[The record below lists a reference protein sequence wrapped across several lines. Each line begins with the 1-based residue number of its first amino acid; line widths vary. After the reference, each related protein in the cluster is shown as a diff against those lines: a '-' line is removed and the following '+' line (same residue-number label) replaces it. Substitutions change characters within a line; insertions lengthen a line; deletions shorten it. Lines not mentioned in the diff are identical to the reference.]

1 MTNDIEWHWQ
11 PLYCQASNIKLKI
24 FEKLH
29 FDVFKKKSS
38 TKPQQGVIVWQPQ
51 GSQCIIL
58 RLSFVEGK
66 KKKKHMQKGESPL
79 EAASTSC
86 DHT

>member
-29 FDVFKKKSS
+29 FDVFKKKKRHKATTGGYCLAATGESVHNSS
-38 TKPQQGVIVWQPQ
+38 SVFCGEK
-51 GSQCIIL
+51 
-58 RLSFVEGK
+58 GK
-66 KKKKHMQKGESPL
+66 KKHAEGGESSGGCIHFL
-79 EAASTSC
+79 
-86 DHT
+86 